1 MNDREES
8 RQYLHLPLR
17 IFFTSLVCFCFQ
29 TALGEVRGRDMV
41 RSHLAA
47 DSQTI
52 DVVKVHRQR
61 SFRKTVPAGNY
72 SGITSLGAD
81 RYAVVDDKAPDDGFA
96 IFRID
101 IDTVS
106 GKILDVVHEGYRSSG
121 TSGRDMEAVA
131 FFPPA
136 GTVFVSGERDNS
148 IMEYALDGRHT
159 GRILS
164 LPSDFASATQAYGL
178 ESLTYSAVTH
188 RFWTTTES
196 TLRQDGPQA
205 SATNG
210 VRNRL
215 RLQSFDDS
223 LMPAEQYFYEMD
235 KPEAHAEARLYA
247 MGVSELCALDDGRLI
262 VLEREFFVPKR
273 LIGAWVRCKLFVVN
287 PQSVHPG
294 TTLDK
299 VELVKFKTRLNL
311 FNYGLANYEGLCVGP
326 RLSDGSVV
334 LIMVSDSQNRY
345 RGVLKDRFRSIVIR
359 P

>member
-8 RQYLHLPLR
+8 RPYQHIPLR
-17 IFFTSLVCFCFQ
+17 TIFTSLVCICLQ
-29 TALGEVRGRDMV
+29 TVLGEVKSGDTL
-41 RSHLAA
+41 RSYLTA

-52 DVVKVHRQR
+52 EIVKVHRQR
-61 SFRKTVPAGNY
+61 SFRRTVPAGNY
-72 SGITSLGAD
+72 SGITSLGAN

-96 IFRID
+96 VFRID

-106 GKILDVVHEGYRSSG
+106 GKIRDVVHEGYRSSG

-136 GTVFVSGERDNS
+136 GTVFVSGERDNR
-148 IMEYALDGRHT
+148 IMEHAIDGRHT

-164 LPSDFASATQAYGL
+164 LPSDFVSATQTYGL
-178 ESLTYSAVTH
+178 ESLTYNAVTH

-196 TLRQDGPQA
+196 TLSQDGLQA

-235 KPEAHAEARLYA
+235 KPEAHTEACHYA

-273 LIGAWVRCKLFVVN
+273 LIGSWVRCKLFVVN
-287 PQSVHPG
+287 PQSVQQG

-326 RLSDGSVV
+326 RLSDGRVV

-345 RGVLKDRFRSIVIR
+345 RGVLKDRFRTIVIR